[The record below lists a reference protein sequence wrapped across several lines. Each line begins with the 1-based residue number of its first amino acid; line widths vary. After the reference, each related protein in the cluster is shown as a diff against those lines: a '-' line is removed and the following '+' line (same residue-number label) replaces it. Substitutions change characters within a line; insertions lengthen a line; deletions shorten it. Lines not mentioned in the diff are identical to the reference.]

1 MLKPGGSAT
10 TKDVS
15 NCVDQLPVGKIG
27 FAIEFPIQGADGI
40 PRILELLNDALLD
53 PRYYFPF
60 NLESAFAE
68 KWAQY
73 FMNDGSK
80 LAEAPPAAV
89 QTQMDLYIEL
99 IATADKAKQKELFDE
114 ILQIAAE
121 QFYVMGTVLPADG
134 YVVANAQLG
143 NVPEGQ
149 VYTWMYPQPGPM
161 ETAQLF
167 YKK

>member
-1 MLKPGGSAT
+1 MT
-10 TKDVS
+10 
-15 NCVDQLPVGKIG
+15 Q
-27 FAIEFPIQGADGI
+27 
-40 PRILELLNDALLD
+40 
-53 PRYYFPF
+53 
-60 NLESAFAE
+60 FAE

-80 LAEAPPAAV
+80 LAEAPPTAV